1 MRIFIILVIAAV
13 AITTLPLYAQA
24 QEKPASPSLLVL
36 KHYEPT
42 HPEIILMAFNKKAGL
57 QPDFLEWAKNSP
69 FLKDSKEIDRDAII
83 NRESNRLA
91 NTYMNF
97 NADEQIIVHSKIT
110 LDNYSTLQE
119 ILSLKEF
126 SPQTFFSFSIYNQN
140 VAIVPKDISTFSTI
154 KMPKQQMEDML
165 KKSSGTTVQA
175 EFILQASFAD
185 SKEPFV
191 KDNKSYWL
199 MLADIGEIRFWSLE
213 ETPVLLW
220 TYRAQWFKPKE
231 DRDLL
236 NLKSSSGLL

>member
-1 MRIFIILVIAAV
+1 
-13 AITTLPLYAQA
+13 
-24 QEKPASPSLLVL
+24 
-36 KHYEPT
+36 
-42 HPEIILMAFNKKAGL
+42 
-57 QPDFLEWAKNSP
+57 
-69 FLKDSKEIDRDAII
+69 
-83 NRESNRLA
+83 
-91 NTYMNF
+91 
-97 NADEQIIVHSKIT
+97 
-110 LDNYSTLQE
+110 
-119 ILSLKEF
+119 
-126 SPQTFFSFSIYNQN
+126 
-140 VAIVPKDISTFSTI
+140 
-154 KMPKQQMEDML
+154 MPKQQMEDML